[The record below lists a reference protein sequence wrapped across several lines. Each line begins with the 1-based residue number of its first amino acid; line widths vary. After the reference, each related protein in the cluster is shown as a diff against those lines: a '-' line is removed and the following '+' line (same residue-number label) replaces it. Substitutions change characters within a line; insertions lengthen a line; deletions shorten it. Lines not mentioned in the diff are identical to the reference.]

1 MLRELFHR
9 LRASLRRG
17 KTEREMDAE
26 MRFHLEMETAENIR
40 RGMSEEEA
48 RRTALR
54 SFGGVEQMK
63 EAYRDLSRF
72 RWIEGLWQDA
82 RYGARMLRTQPGF
95 TIVAALTLSL
105 GIGANTAI
113 FSVVNALVFNPLP
126 YPDPQ
131 RLVWVANVFRG
142 DELIGGVMYFTYQ
155 AESKTLDHL
164 AAYEV
169 GTMTV
174 EGGDEPEG
182 VNCARATASVFPTLG
197 VAPLLGRA
205 FTAEEDQPGASP
217 VVVLGYDYWRR
228 RFGGDPSIVGQ
239 SLALGKESMHVIG
252 VMPPGIHFLPEHRIG
267 GKVDLWFPLA
277 LDKQR
282 ELAGPSRII
291 EGGVFGRLRPGI
303 SVEQSRAELDLILQR
318 FMKDRPFLSP
328 GFGAR
333 VTPLAER
340 LVGHWRLGLLTLFG
354 SVGFVLLIACANVAN
369 LLLAR
374 AGMRQK
380 ELAIRAALGAGRIR
394 LIRQM
399 LTESLLLSVL
409 GGTAGLLL
417 ALWGVKALVAY
428 TPEPVAY
435 TPENLLVLK
444 LSGIDKTALVFTFLT
459 TLLTGFAAGVI
470 PALQA
475 SRIDLNESL
484 KDGARG
490 AIFLKRRNARRVSPA
505 LVIGELALT
514 LVVLIGAGLL
524 IKSFARVRAV
534 DPGYN
539 PENLLTM
546 GIGVWDQDNRA
557 QRTQFNRELRA
568 RLNALPGV
576 QAVAYSGT
584 LPLTD
589 TGIITARL
597 TVVGGEPVPDEQKPP
612 ALHHYASPD
621 YFRAM
626 EIKLRAG
633 RSFTELDTENTP
645 PVTVI
650 SETLARRLFDGD
662 DPIGKRI
669 RSERDK
675 TDLTIVGVVA
685 DVKQYGLETT
695 SQAAFY
701 RSSLQ
706 NKLYDSGR
714 WVIRTSGD
722 PLKTLPAVRREINAL
737 KPDYKLFHLMTME
750 ELLADSSALRRFQ
763 TWLFSLFAAVALVI
777 ATVGIYSVISYA
789 VSQRTHEIGIRM
801 ALGAQAGDVL
811 RMVVNQG
818 MRLALAGV
826 ALGLAAALALT
837 RVMKNLLFHVSATD
851 PATFAFIALLL
862 VVVALIAGYI
872 PARRATKV
880 DPMVALRHE

>member
-1 MLRELFHR
+1 MLRKLFHR
-9 LRASLRRG
+9 LRASLRLG
-17 KTEREMDAE
+17 KVEREMDAE

-48 RRTALR
+48 RRAAMR
-54 SFGGVEQMK
+54 SFGGVDRVK
-63 EAYRDLSRF
+63 EVYRDLSRF
-72 RWIEGLWQDA
+72 RWVEEFWQDA

-95 TIVAALTLSL
+95 TIVAALTLGL

-131 RLVWVANVFRG
+131 RLVWVTNVFRG
-142 DELIGGVMYFTYQ
+142 DELIGAVVYFKFQ

-169 GTMTV
+169 STMEV
-174 EGGDEPEG
+174 EGGNEPD
-182 VNCARATASVFPTLG
+182 VNFARATASVFPTLG

-217 VVVLGYDYWRR
+217 VVVLSYDYWRR
-228 RFGGDPSIVGQ
+228 RFGGNPSIVGKSFTLGEE
-239 SLALGKESMHVIG
+239 SLHVIG
-252 VMPPGIHFLPEHRIG
+252 VMPPGFRFLPEHRIG
-267 GKVDLWFPLA
+267 GKVDLLFPLA

-303 SVEQSRAELDLILQR
+303 SVEQSRAELELILRR
-318 FMKDRPFLSP
+318 FMQDRPLMP
-328 GFGAR
+328 KGIEVR
-333 VTPLAER
+333 MTPLAER

-354 SVGFVLLIACANVAN
+354 SVGFVLLIACANVTN

-374 AGMRQK
+374 AGVRQK
-380 ELAIRAALGAGRIR
+380 ELAIRAALGAGRKR
-394 LIRQM
+394 LIRQL

-444 LSGIDKTALVFTFLT
+444 LSGIDKTTLVFSFLA
-459 TLLTGFAAGVI
+459 TLLSGFAAGVI

-490 AIFLKRRNARRVSPA
+490 AIFLKRRSARRVSPA

-546 GIGVWDQDNRA
+546 GIGVWDQENSA
-557 QRTQFNRELRA
+557 QQTQFNRELRA

-576 QAVAYSGT
+576 QAAAYSWT

-597 TVVGGEPVPDEQKPP
+597 TVVGGEPMPDERKPL
-612 ALHHYASPD
+612 ALQHYASPD

-650 SETLARRLFDGD
+650 SETLARRLFAGD
-662 DPIGKRI
+662 DPIGKRV
-669 RSERDK
+669 RRDGDK
-675 TDLTIVGVVA
+675 TDMTIVGVVA
-685 DVKQYGLETT
+685 DVKQYGLETE

-706 NKLYDSGR
+706 NKRYDDGR
-714 WVIRTSGD
+714 WVIRTAGD
-722 PLKTLPAVRREINAL
+722 PLKTLPAVRREISEL
-737 KPDYKLFHLMTME
+737 KPDYKLSHVMTME
-750 ELLADSSALRRFQ
+750 QLLADSSALRRFQ
-763 TWLFSLFAAVALVI
+763 TWLFGLFAAVALVI
-777 ATVGIYSVISYA
+777 ATVGIYGVISYA

-801 ALGAQAGDVL
+801 ALGARAGDVL
-811 RMVVNQG
+811 RMLISQG
-818 MRLALAGV
+818 MRLALIGV

-851 PATFAFIALLL
+851 PATFALIALLL
-862 VVVALIAGYI
+862 VVVTLIASYI